1 MMNKIVTKKRVL
13 LVVSFTL
20 FALANLFVGLNNE
33 KQKALLLT
41 DNVEAKT
48 NPMWYYLILEG
59 LTNNDPG
66 TFYKYRERNNL
77 SCSPIRV
84 YRGVIAKGTEAARM
98 LDVAL
103 NIDAS
108 SQTGTGNVSQRT
120 DVKYNSRKKSLD
132 NIFYEYTVD
141 IYLTGEDWVIKT
153 CEPCSKDDDGCVGH
167 NCTVYNECA
176 QAIKSSTTSYLNA
189 LGIN

>member
-1 MMNKIVTKKRVL
+1 MNKIITKKRVL

-48 NPMWYYLILEG
+48 NPVWYYLILEG
-59 LTNNDPG
+59 LMNNDPG

-77 SCSPIRV
+77 PCSPVNI
-84 YRGVIAKGTEAARM
+84 YKGIIAKGTEAARM
-98 LDVAL
+98 LDASL

-108 SQTGTGNVSQRT
+108 SHTGSGNISGNSSA
-120 DVKYNSRKKSLD
+120 KYNSRKKALD
-132 NIFYEYTVD
+132 NVFYEYSVE

-153 CEPCSKDDDGCVGH
+153 CEPCSSNDNESIGH
-167 NCTVYNECA
+167 NCTPYSECA
-176 QAIKSSTTSYLNA
+176 QAIQISTTSYLNS

>member
-1 MMNKIVTKKRVL
+1 MNKIVTKKRVL

-108 SQTGTGNVSQRT
+108 SQTGTGNV
-120 DVKYNSRKKSLD
+120 
-132 NIFYEYTVD
+132 
-141 IYLTGEDWVIKT
+141 
-153 CEPCSKDDDGCVGH
+153 
-167 NCTVYNECA
+167 
-176 QAIKSSTTSYLNA
+176 
-189 LGIN
+189 